1 MIGPIDLPHAFM
13 GTSLATVGGLFFPR
27 LYFQNAVNL
36 AIVEYCR
43 NGPALGD
50 AWGPGTAGFSSA
62 RPGTSIAAVSFQ
74 TTMPSRPGTFINTQ
88 DHIRVYFQT
97 PDNSIV
103 QYAFDQET
111 GWDNGTKFEQEPTPA
126 PGTALAA
133 LAYGSGSQIR
143 LYYQDTSGFLR
154 ELVLKNDAQPV
165 PYMGACP
172 VKPAFQGGRFAPN
185 LLTGLA
191 AIQWDDDVHGLQVRI
206 YYQNTSGVVEEI
218 VYTNGNWQPA
228 PGAGTASEAARGSS
242 LAAVYFNS
250 GGPNVRVYYQDTNG
264 MVREKTWPEWADGPL
279 RQPAQFGEP
288 HVTPPINPS
297 AVRNPLAATLSLY
310 QSSSPSTQPLLFYC
324 NGNSIMNNFGD
335 PPSAL
340 QEWQVPFIITS

>member
-1 MIGPIDLPHAFM
+1 
-13 GTSLATVGGLFFPR
+13 
-27 LYFQNAVNL
+27 
-36 AIVEYCR
+36 
-43 NGPALGD
+43 
-50 AWGPGTAGFSSA
+50 
-62 RPGTSIAAVSFQ
+62 
-74 TTMPSRPGTFINTQ
+74 MPPRPGTFINTQ

-97 PDNSIV
+97 PDDSIV
-103 QYAFDQET
+103 QCAFDQET
-111 GWDNGTKFEQEPTPA
+111 GWDNGTKIEFEPTPA

-228 PGAGTASEAARGSS
+228 PGACTASEAARGSS

-279 RQPAQFGEP
+279 RQPAQFREP
-288 HVTPPINPS
+288 HVTPPINPL
-297 AVRNPLAATLSLY
+297 AVRSPLQPRSLSTNRAVRRRSLSY
-310 QSSSPSTQPLLFYC
+310 FI
-324 NGNSIMNNFGD
+324 GNSIMNNFGD